1 MPDLQCFGKVGGAI
15 QVERGLQTAMQ
26 TRCEGMERQAGVP
39 GFYDFG
45 LEVTQAVNLMTGFF
59 EDFELVGLSLGTQVG
74 DQNLAVFL
82 VGIGVDCRNDRP
94 ALPPEHQVVTF
105 GVALEVV
112 IEIDAPF
119 GVDLV
124 MHADIIPGLRLA
136 SIIRRRMRRRYEKID
151 LQARCFA
158 KEAQHGDK

>member
-1 MPDLQCFGKVGGAI
+1 MQP
-15 QVERGLQTAMQ
+15 RG
-26 TRCEGMERQAGVP
+26 EGMECQASVA
-39 GFYDFG
+39 GFDHLG
-45 LEVTQAVNLMTGFF
+45 LKVTQAVNLMTGFF

-124 MHADIIPGLRLA
+124 MHADIIPGLWGKKRLPG
-136 SIIRRRMRRRYEKID
+136 SKLIRLEKTI
-151 LQARCFA
+151 FNVYTMNI
-158 KEAQHGDK
+158 HTI